1 MNTPLRRLATMVLV
15 MFLVLTGGVTW
26 VQVFQAQRLNN
37 DPRNARTLYREFGS
51 ARGPIVAGGVAV
63 ASSVPVDDPFR
74 YQRTYANGPEYSAV
88 TGFYSVVNGSSQLEA
103 AENETL
109 TGRSDQLFF
118 SRVRDLLTG
127 RSPEGAAVET
137 TILPAAQDAAWKAL
151 GTQHG
156 AVVAIEPST
165 GKILAMVSTPGFDP
179 NALAT
184 HDTAAAGAAYTTLAK
199 ADGNPLRPKTTQER
213 YAPGSTF
220 KLITAAAALESG
232 RYAADTSIPSPTVLP
247 LPQTSATITNF
258 GGEKCGDGTSSTLAD
273 ALRISCNTAFAQ
285 LGMDL
290 GQDALAAQAKKFG
303 FDNDGLT
310 IPMPVTKSAFPPG
323 LDAPQTA
330 QSAIGQFSVRVT
342 PLQMA
347 MVAAAIANGGQLMEP
362 YLVQTVRTA
371 DLDVVSKA
379 SPSVLSTAVSP
390 TTATALRDMMIGVV
404 ENGTGTAAKIPG
416 IQVAGKTGTA
426 QTTDNSAPHAWFTA
440 FAPADAPRVAV
451 AVIVEHGGTL
461 GNEATGGRVAAP
473 IAKAVMQA
481 VLGK

>member
-1 MNTPLRRLATMVLV
+1 MNTPLRRLATVVVV
-15 MFLVLTGGVTW
+15 MFVVLIGGVSW
-26 VQVFQAQRLNN
+26 VQFGQASALNN
-37 DPRNARTLYREFGS
+37 DTRNVRTLYREYGKP
-51 ARGPIVAGGVAV
+51 RGPIVVAGQAI
-63 ASSVPVDDPFR
+63 ASSTPSADAFG
-74 YQRTYANGPEYSAV
+74 YQRSYANGPLYSSV
-88 TGFYSVVNGSSQLEA
+88 TGFYSVVNGASGLES
-103 AENETL
+103 AENDVL
-109 TGRSDQLFF
+109 TGSADSLFLT
-118 SRVRDLLTG
+118 RLQDLITGKQPLGSSVELT
-127 RSPEGAAVET
+127 
-137 TILPAAQDAAWKAL
+137 INPAAQQAAWDAL
-151 GTQHG
+151 GDQRG
-156 AVVAIEPST
+156 AVVAIDPTT
-165 GKILAMVSTPGFDP
+165 GAILAMVSKPGYDP
-179 NALAT
+179 NVLAS
-184 HDTAAAGAAYTTLAK
+184 HDTAAAGAAYKELLA
-199 ADGNPLRPKTTQER
+199 ADGNPLLNTAIKET

-232 RYAADTSIPSPTVLP
+232 RYAPDTAIPSPTVLD

-290 GQDALAAQAKKFG
+290 GQDALAAQADKFG

-310 IPMPVTKSAFPPG
+310 IPMPAAKSVFPPG

-371 DLDVVSKA
+371 DLDVISKA
-379 SPSVLSTAVSP
+379 SPSVLSTAISP
-390 TTATALRDMMIGVV
+390 ATATALRDMMVGVV

-426 QTTDNSAPHAWFTA
+426 QTTDSSAPHAWFTA

-451 AVIVEHGGTL
+451 AVLVEHGGNL